1 MSEAQPVAEGGIT
14 SEQQAARAAI
24 ANNTTDTTE
33 FGTDTALFRQIVRDQ
48 MNETDIELNGM
59 SLTKIPDLGGELGFQ
74 SIILEGLTELRGTTQ
89 THTRDLLITE
99 PDELFTTLNVGDV
112 AYLSV
117 DQEEAQTM
125 MQINFVGPIT
135 ERIELVGMDFPD
147 PELSLTSPRIMV
159 MGMLIEKLKI
169 GPGCRSLIVVKMK
182 NLKTIE
188 IEEPGA
194 IEVVRFKDLP
204 ALEHYTDLPETA
216 NREGNVFDPPVSAV
230 NRDLLDA
237 VSSGD
242 LEGVRAAL
250 AAGADPNA
258 REGDV
263 YRNTAIGLATR
274 SDANLEIARTLL
286 EAGAD
291 PSLTNFGGVTA
302 WEMAEEFETDEIAN
316 LLRPITVP
324 RPRNLLPAFSDLPVL
339 PLTPIPEITLPFA
352 NQQVYDF
359 EENEE
364 VPMITLLSKMGHII
378 FKAKESYFT
387 LPIDQLEKSRT
398 DGSQI
403 RYKCHGELHGAPVEG
418 QVDLGN
424 PYYYIQ
430 GNGNFI
436 VPLHELTSALT
447 KYKIIELEQTDI
459 VLDYIASAKV
469 VMLSPTNPVN
479 QYGEDVNIVSADH
492 CQDGT
497 KQRVFKL
504 SGIVLTAGGVGG
516 ASDVGGAS
524 VGGKK
529 KPAAKQTAKRH
540 VSPKRTVSKKR
551 GTYKKKRNYQGPYI
565 NPTYNLTPFKR

>member
-59 SLTKIPDLGGELGFQ
+59 SLTKIPDLGAELGFQ

-216 NREGNVFDPPVSAV
+216 NREGNVFDGVDIDALISEEGH
-230 NRDLLDA
+230 DDEIKQKIKDGLLD
-237 VSSGD
+237 VNYIMYGNQLPLISWYSTTD
-242 LEGVRAAL
+242 NSDMVHFLIEN
-250 AAGADPNA
+250 GADVNLPA
-258 REGDV
+258 GSASDSPGAHPLDYAATCSPCRW
-263 YRNTAIGLATR
+263 AIR
-274 SDANLEIARTLL
+274 DR
-286 EAGAD
+286 
-291 PSLTNFGGVTA
+291 GGVA
-302 WEMAEEFETDEIAN
+302 APSGPA
-316 LLRPITVP
+316 
-324 RPRNLLPAFSDLPVL
+324 RNLLPAFSDLPVL

-516 ASDVGGAS
+516 
-524 VGGKK
+524 KK
-529 KPAAKQTAKRH
+529 KPVAKQTAKRH

-551 GTYKKKRNYQGPYI
+551 GTYKKKRNYQGTYI